1 MTIAEQLKDEGRQE
15 GMQLGRQEGLQLGR
29 QESLQDVAARL
40 LKMGMSTETVKQAT
54 GLSEE
59 DLKKLRH

>member
-1 MTIAEQLKDEGRQE
+1 MTIAERLEQKGRQAE
-15 GMQLGRQEGLQLGR
+15 AQKIAMQ
-29 QESLQDVAARL
+29 L
-40 LKMGMSTETVKQAT
+40 LKMGVSPETVKQAT